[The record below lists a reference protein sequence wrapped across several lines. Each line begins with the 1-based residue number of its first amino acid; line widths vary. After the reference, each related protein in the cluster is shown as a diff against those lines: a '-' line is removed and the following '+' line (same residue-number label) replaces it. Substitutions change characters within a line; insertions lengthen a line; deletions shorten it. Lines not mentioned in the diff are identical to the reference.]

1 MSSSVAQIRVINR
14 DIYDRLM
21 CIDAWV
27 DKVKK
32 SKNEVKRKEEEKK
45 RKGKDYHDNMDR
57 RLECL

>member
-21 CIDAWV
+21 CMDAWV

-45 RKGKDYHDNMDR
+45 RK
-57 RLECL
+57 RLP

>member
-1 MSSSVAQIRVINR
+1 MRLSSSVAQIRVINR

-21 CIDAWV
+21 CMDAWV

-45 RKGKDYHDNMDR
+45 KKKDYHDNMIA
-57 RLECL
+57 E

>member
-21 CIDAWV
+21 CMDAWV

-32 SKNEVKRKEEEKK
+32 SKNEVKRKEKE
-45 RKGKDYHDNMDR
+45 KDYHDNMDR